1 VRFARVPSI
10 ATGAIALVL
19 GVASL
24 GVSAAS
30 AQEDETALL
39 KQIKELMEAR
49 GMTRFVSPMPD
60 SRSAVVAVDVSR
72 DLYFYLERGAIRGT
86 GIDDFYT
93 AMDSGDMEHAYE
105 AFLANSIMIL
115 RVTDYGWN
123 GLGVPMKT
131 EARGS
136 GRDRQESR
144 EVPDALFKTV
154 DGAFTRAQT
163 ITPEDVAGYEE
174 LLRTVLSML
183 QQSS

>member
-1 VRFARVPSI
+1 VRFVRVSRI
-10 ATGAIALVL
+10 AVGVIAFAL
-19 GVASL
+19 GVSSL
-24 GVSAAS
+24 GVSTAS
-30 AQEDETALL
+30 AQENETALL
-39 KQIKELMEAR
+39 QQIKELMEAR

-86 GIDDFYT
+86 GIDEFY
-93 AMDSGDMEHAYE
+93 AALDSGDMAHAYE

-136 GRDRQESR
+136 GRDRQQSR
-144 EVPDALFKTV
+144 AVPDALFKTV

-163 ITPEDVAGYEE
+163 ITPEDVATYEE
-174 LLRTVLSML
+174 LLRTVLSLL